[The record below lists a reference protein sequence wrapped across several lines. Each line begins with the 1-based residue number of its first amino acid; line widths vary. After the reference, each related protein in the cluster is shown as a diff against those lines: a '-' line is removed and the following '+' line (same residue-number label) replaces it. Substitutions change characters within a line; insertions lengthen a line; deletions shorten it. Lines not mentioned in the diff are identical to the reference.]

1 MSQPIASKLL
11 ELLGG
16 AGNIAELEN
25 CMTRVRVQVK
35 QEDLVNVEEIK
46 KLSEVLTVMKDDT
59 GFQIVVGPGAASRI
73 CDQMKELGIEVM
85 EQQAEDHAVIHKHD
99 AKGLFAFISKVFLP
113 LIPVFAGA
121 GLLFGLKQIFVG
133 A

>member
-35 QEDLVNVEEIK
+35 QEDLVNVEEI
-46 KLSEVLTVMKDDT
+46 
-59 GFQIVVGPGAASRI
+59 
-73 CDQMKELGIEVM
+73 
-85 EQQAEDHAVIHKHD
+85 
-99 AKGLFAFISKVFLP
+99 
-113 LIPVFAGA
+113 
-121 GLLFGLKQIFVG
+121 
-133 A
+133 